1 VLENSKDEVV
11 NIINEDNVRFE
22 SLDPN
27 TIVLN
32 DGWNNLERIAD
43 FEAAE
48 AAIAAAASDNTKPAD
63 TNIKIEVD
71 GGESGSDNKS
81 PSEASDHEG
90 SPELDLS
97 NKELL
102 VVDLSNEGSDEE
114 TSDEELSGEI
124 TVDEVLSGEDTV
136 D

>member
-63 TNIKIEVD
+63 TNINIKID
-71 GGESGSDNKS
+71 GGESSSNNES